1 MAGERDKVIG
11 IGTQAARKLVPVP
24 PDGTAAR
31 ERDASLLQEHELLV
45 MALDQLPV
53 VFFATDAAGVI
64 RIARG
69 KGAVRLGKGAVGRSA
84 FELFADVP
92 SVQQN
97 LRRALAG
104 EAVTTEGE
112 SDEVWWET
120 RYMPLRGPG
129 GEVTGVV
136 GVTMDATTRKR
147 AEQDLVKA
155 NARLTVLDALVE
167 QQHQL
172 HYALESARAAR
183 EEAEHAGQANG
194 AFLRMLADE
203 VRGPLAAIAHEAGGI
218 ARDGLP
224 HAVRAGVDRIVAA
237 STKLADVVH
246 SLLGYVD
253 VKGAAADAK
262 GAAADGKDGAGPA
275 KHGAGRA
282 KDGTGP

>member
-1 MAGERDKVIG
+1 VAGDSEKVID
-11 IGTQAARKLVPVP
+11 IGTQAARRLTPVAA
-24 PDGTAAR
+24 DGAAAR
-31 ERDASLLQEHELLV
+31 ERDTPPLQTHELLV

-53 VFFATDAAGVI
+53 VLFATDAEGII

-69 KGAVRLGKGAVGRSA
+69 KGAVRLGPGAVGRSA

-120 RYMPLRGPG
+120 RYMPMRGPG
-129 GEVTGVV
+129 GAVTGVV
-136 GVTMDATTRKR
+136 GVTMDATARKR
-147 AEQDLVKA
+147 AERDLQKA
-155 NARLTVLDALVE
+155 NVRLTELDALVE

-172 HYALESARAAR
+172 HYALETARAAR
-183 EEAEHAGQANG
+183 EEAERAGQASST
-194 AFLRMLADE
+194 FLRMLADE
-203 VRGPLAAIAHEAGGI
+203 VRGPLDVLAREADGV

-224 HAVRAGVDRIVAA
+224 EQVRARVEGIVAA
-237 STKLADVVH
+237 SAKLAGVVH

-253 VKGAAADAK
+253 VKAG
-262 GAAADGKDGAGPA
+262 GAG
-275 KHGAGRA
+275 A
-282 KDGTGP
+282 KDGTPR

>member
-1 MAGERDKVIG
+1 MVGSVHPAREVGVAGDSEKVID
-11 IGTQAARKLVPVP
+11 IGTQAARRLAPVAA
-24 PDGTAAR
+24 DSAAAR
-31 ERDASLLQEHELLV
+31 ERDASLHQEHELLV

-53 VFFATDAAGVI
+53 VLFATDAEGII

-69 KGAVRLGKGAVGRSA
+69 KGAVRLGPGAVGRSA

-120 RYMPLRGPG
+120 RYMPLRGAG

-136 GVTMDATTRKR
+136 GVTMDATARKH
-147 AEQDLVKA
+147 AERDLQKA

-172 HYALESARAAR
+172 HYALDSARAAR
-183 EEAEHAGQANG
+183 EEAERAGQASS

-203 VRGPLAAIAHEAGGI
+203 VRAPLAVLAREADGI
-218 ARDGLP
+218 APEALP
-224 HAVRAGVDRIVAA
+224 AEARARVEAIVAA
-237 STKLADVVH
+237 SAKLADVVH
-246 SLLGYVD
+246 SLLGYAD
-253 VKGAAADAK
+253 VKAGTA
-262 GAAADGKDGAGPA
+262 GPKDGSAP
-275 KHGAGRA
+275 
-282 KDGTGP
+282 